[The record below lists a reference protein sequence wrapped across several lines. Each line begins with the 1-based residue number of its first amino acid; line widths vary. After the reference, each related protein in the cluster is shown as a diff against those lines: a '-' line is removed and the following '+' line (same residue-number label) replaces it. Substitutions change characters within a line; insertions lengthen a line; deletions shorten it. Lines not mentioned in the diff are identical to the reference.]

1 MLSID
6 DIKKLVKENKFIIGY
21 KENYKALNS
30 GKVKEIFMCSNPKKE
45 IEDDLKHYC
54 KISKVKLTKLPYPND
69 ELGTM
74 CKKPFAISV
83 LGLKE

>member
-1 MLSID
+1 
-6 DIKKLVKENKFIIGY
+6 
-21 KENYKALNS
+21 
-30 GKVKEIFMCSNPKKE
+30 
-45 IEDDLKHYC
+45 LKHYC